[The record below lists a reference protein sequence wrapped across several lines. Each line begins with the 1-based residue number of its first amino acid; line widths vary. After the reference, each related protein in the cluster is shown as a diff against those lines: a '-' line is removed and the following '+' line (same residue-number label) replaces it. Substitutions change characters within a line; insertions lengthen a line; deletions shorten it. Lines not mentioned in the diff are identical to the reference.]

1 MNGLFVAGR
10 CFGHNPVVRRHGK
23 MLSPPSRAT
32 IMCHESTMYTGMYM
46 DTVCGAH
53 IPTQDA
59 RQATCSTANAC
70 RTVFSSVSGVCPSRV
85 RGVCVSR
92 EVWRCLYKR
101 RSMAHTHTFYSQAC
115 LFFFFKSTTLYSLS
129 VPHTCLGNLLLQRL
143 HSLFFFS
150 VTVCAGVVESLDGVL
165 HVDKLPKINNTSHG
179 KLLKRI

>member
-32 IMCHESTMYTGMYM
+32 IMCHESTLYTGMYM

-115 LFFFFKSTTLYSLS
+115 LFFFFKSTDYAFYS
-129 VPHTCLGNLLLQRL
+129 VPHTCFGNLLLQRL
-143 HSLFFFS
+143 HSLFSFS
-150 VTVCAGVVESLDGVL
+150 VTVCAGVA
-165 HVDKLPKINNTSHG
+165 
-179 KLLKRI
+179 